1 MGGRF
6 HHLLPGYHHVDEMP
20 AGEEGDAD
28 YPVLPFLPCRI
39 PPAVGRDAVTEPPP
53 GSPAVA
59 EAGVAGDRASTRSLR
74 PGRTGPRRATRTAA
88 AVKPP
93 MPGRREKRAPT
104 RAGGG
109 SAHSRR
115 DAGADEC
122 DAIGLRSSWFGGGGM
137 TTTWGDW
144 IRPQRVGPVQFGRA
158 WWKSGL
164 IRFGVAPL
172 GSSAGCQSDACR
184 PASAPPPRLHRLWG
198 PAPPRL
204 PRLSLNSTFPAH
216 ASPVTRDAA
225 CTDLTG
231 GPPRAAKPPA
241 PEPAQG
247 PGKPHARAKGTRFGT
262 RFRHAHTRRPRG
274 LTRCDA
280 PRRAAGSRPRRRFAF
295 SRPAGTETR
304 WTGEGGGGGKQDGM
318 KRRREDPARLDLLA
332 HSTPLS
338 SARRRRPG
346 IPSRARW
353 SLDSAG
359 LEANG
364 RAARG
369 RVCWCPEWLRRRGGL
384 PVHGNE
390 GCGRGAAARDA
401 VRRLDPPTVRAVP
414 RRKPASGFGSRP
426 RPRPRL
432 SPAQRRAEP
441 NRAEPHDTEEGRLL
455 PREPGV
461 SRCAARGLGSR
472 NLGMESRSPRIAGPR
487 AREGGDEDTVP
498 SSPHHTSPPEATPP
512 AHVPI
517 RPDQLRSTQGVQA
530 NQDPSFNVCGTWPC
544 CFPSSTLVFD
554 TASSDAEVVE
564 AAYAHL
570 GIFASTPERDVQ
582 TELPSTAHR
591 RQVLHLACTV
601 VPAG

>member
-216 ASPVTRDAA
+216 ASPVTRDA
-225 CTDLTG
+225 G
-231 GPPRAAKPPA
+231 GEAFQYTA
-241 PEPAQG
+241 
-247 PGKPHARAKGTRFGT
+247 TRG
-262 RFRHAHTRRPRG
+262 A
-274 LTRCDA
+274 
-280 PRRAAGSRPRRRFAF
+280 
-295 SRPAGTETR
+295 
-304 WTGEGGGGGKQDGM
+304 DG
-318 KRRREDPARLDLLA
+318 A
-332 HSTPLS
+332 
-338 SARRRRPG
+338 RRPG
-346 IPSRARW
+346 MRCGGSTHPRCVLCRVASQP
-353 SLDSAG
+353 AG
-359 LEANG
+359 SD
-364 RAARG
+364 
-369 RVCWCPEWLRRRGGL
+369 
-384 PVHGNE
+384 PV
-390 GCGRGAAARDA
+390 
-401 VRRLDPPTVRAVP
+401 PVP
-414 RRKPASGFGSRP
+414 V
-426 RPRPRL
+426 PRL

-441 NRAEPHDTEEGRLL
+441 SRAEPHDTEEGRLL

-544 CFPSSTLVFD
+544 CFPSSTLFY

-582 TELPSTAHR
+582 TELSCTAHG
-591 RQVLHLACTV
+591 RQVLHLGGTV